1 MPYSPGIQD
10 ISGQLLGRG
19 IEAAAQARAQ
29 GMGAIGNTISNLF
42 GQYTQKRAQDEEFMA
57 KAKSM
62 ENFIKTHA
70 DDFAPVDPQ
79 TGQKNP
85 EAVLQFLSQS
95 PDENAKQK
103 YMRLGS
109 FLDTAVTGTKM
120 QQAQAATRFEQMRAD
135 QAKAE
140 LDETKRAMAEYA
152 SVFGPQK
159 DASGANIPAP
169 NIPSYLMAKAPAS
182 AATFAQDLAKQMP
195 SYAGGAEMEG
205 QPVAEAASQAVPQTA
220 GGMMRDPYVKQAVAA
235 TGLIP
240 TTKNM
245 GRILQEAGQLRKA
258 AETQAKNERAA
269 GVLYSDE
276 EEAQKDADVFNADP
290 KNVGVVAL
298 VQPDATRGGFAIKKQ
313 TTSLRTPQ
321 QEGATAA
328 AIEEAKLTTQRA
340 GELNTK
346 IAQEALDAV
355 QDRPRLQRIREL
367 YKAGTESGFGK
378 DFVVTFKGV
387 LTSLGFG
394 DPKKLEDP
402 QELQA
407 LLEKDAFAQ
416 SQKYLKGSGSI
427 SNQERASMAK
437 ISQSFNK
444 VPGANLALINMT
456 EAAYNKAEAAESYR
470 ANLEAQPNMD
480 ERKIA
485 AAMRV
490 WIRDPKNSLDRF
502 APRDSG
508 IPPKGTRV
516 IQNGVKY
523 ESDGFMMKEID

>member
-1 MPYSPGIQD
+1 M
-10 ISGQLLGRG
+10 
-19 IEAAAQARAQ
+19 
-29 GMGAIGNTISNLF
+29 
-42 GQYTQKRAQDEEFMA
+42 
-57 KAKSM
+57 
-62 ENFIKTHA
+62 
-70 DDFAPVDPQ
+70 
-79 TGQKNP
+79 
-85 EAVLQFLSQS
+85 
-95 PDENAKQK
+95 
-103 YMRLGS
+103 
-109 FLDTAVTGTKM
+109 
-120 QQAQAATRFEQMRAD
+120 
-135 QAKAE
+135 
-140 LDETKRAMAEYA
+140 
-152 SVFGPQK
+152 
-159 DASGANIPAP
+159 
-169 NIPSYLMAKAPAS
+169 
-182 AATFAQDLAKQMP
+182 
-195 SYAGGAEMEG
+195 
-205 QPVAEAASQAVPQTA
+205 
-220 GGMMRDPYVKQAVAA
+220 
-235 TGLIP
+235 
-240 TTKNM
+240 
-245 GRILQEAGQLRKA
+245 
-258 AETQAKNERAA
+258 
-269 GVLYSDE
+269 
-276 EEAQKDADVFNADP
+276 
-290 KNVGVVAL
+290 
-298 VQPDATRGGFAIKKQ
+298 
-313 TTSLRTPQ
+313 
-321 QEGATAA
+321 
-328 AIEEAKLTTQRA
+328 
-340 GELNTK
+340 
-346 IAQEALDAV
+346 